1 MDVVLLSH
9 SGSYRHFEI
18 STTMH
23 PNATMTTET
32 EVKLV
37 KTISPVLS
45 AEVYEA
51 LIMFLTYTS
60 LFCTI
65 VGIFSNALVITVYT
79 KIGFS
84 DTVNI
89 SYLALGISDLSLST
103 IRFWGAVCYTFVVT
117 KTNVPFDPLGITV
130 TTSFFPGQGFEKAT
144 AFITAFI
151 ALERCLCVQFPLHV
165 KRIVTTKKTV
175 TSIVIIFLC
184 AFTPSNFIHMVF
196 PLKWEFNPAQ
206 NKSILVVV
214 PLQTPLRY
222 IIQRALLAYYGT
234 VLHFTALIAVWIF
247 TIFLA
252 VGLKK
257 TAEIR
262 KDNFKQS
269 NNKGNKQKER
279 RIIKTVFLLAVTYL
293 ICSIPT
299 AVTLLVPH
307 FEPEFE
313 TSRGLA
319 RISRFSHVL
328 SALMTVIN
336 SNANLFIFIYMGS
349 KFRETL
355 GRLFCK
361 KYP

>member
-1 MDVVLLSH
+1 
-9 SGSYRHFEI
+9 
-18 STTMH
+18 MH
-23 PNATMTTET
+23 PNATTATER
-32 EVKLV
+32 EIKLIN
-37 KTISPVLS
+37 TIRPILS

-60 LFCTI
+60 LFSTI
-65 VGIFSNALVITVYT
+65 LGILSNVFVIIVYT

-84 DTVNI
+84 EAINI
-89 SYLALGISDLSLST
+89 SYLALGISDLSLSAT
-103 IRFWGAVCYTFVVT
+103 RFWGTVCYAFVVT
-117 KTNVPFDPLGITV
+117 ETNVPFDPLGITV

-165 KRIVTTKKTV
+165 KRIVTKKKTV
-175 TSIVIIFLC
+175 TSIVTIFLF
-184 AFTPSNFIHMVF
+184 AFIPSNFIHIVF
-196 PLKWEFNPAQ
+196 PLKWVFIPAQ
-206 NKSILVVV
+206 NRTILAMV

-234 VLHFTALIAVWIF
+234 VLHFIALFAVWIF

-252 VGLKK
+252 VGLKR

-262 KDNFKQS
+262 KENFQPSKAKQI
-269 NNKGNKQKER
+269 KQKEDR
-279 RIIKTVFLLAVTYL
+279 VIKTVFLLSLTYF

-319 RISRFSHVL
+319 RISSFSHLL
-328 SALMTVIN
+328 SALMVVMN

-355 GRLFCK
+355 VRLFVK